1 MKAHHVLLFL
11 RILMVFFCIWV
22 LICGAIMASHY
33 SYGSRETLII
43 AIILDALL
51 MVFCIFL
58 IVDVL
63 KRYYLQFP
71 VLVYITLIAIII
83 AGIVSWMI
91 TASAT
96 VDVMGTVTIGNAWH
110 TVTCLMMDSV
120 TQRYVTGSG
129 QLFYTQTSSQTR
141 TGSTVV

>member
-1 MKAHHVLLFL
+1 
-11 RILMVFFCIWV
+11 
-22 LICGAIMASHY
+22 MASHY

-71 VLVYITLIAIII
+71 VVLYAYLLVKILKK
-83 AGIVSWMI
+83 
-91 TASAT
+91 
-96 VDVMGTVTIGNAWH
+96 
-110 TVTCLMMDSV
+110 
-120 TQRYVTGSG
+120 
-129 QLFYTQTSSQTR
+129 R
-141 TGSTVV
+141 T